1 MARILHLLALHPSV
15 QDKMRQEIIEA
26 RKECQDRELSY
37 DELVALPYLDAVCR
51 ETLRLWVYLASSLNE
66 YIQLNLDLPHLL
78 GMHHCPHYCEGGSVY
93 RRTLLNK
100 PTTCL
105 LGPVKTR

>member
-26 RKECQDRELSY
+26 RKERQGRKLSY

-51 ETLRLWVYLASSLNE
+51 ETLRL
-66 YIQLNLDLPHLL
+66 
-78 GMHHCPHYCEGGSVY
+78 
-93 RRTLLNK
+93 
-100 PTTCL
+100 
-105 LGPVKTR
+105 